1 MVTNGGEQVDKQF
14 RVKLIV
20 RRAAALASVG
30 WLKQSWHIFMQ
41 APLSWVL
48 MFITLGALALFSQ
61 VNPLTA
67 VIGILLNPFLT
78 AGVYKSVVAVQ
89 QKQAITYTDLFKPLQ
104 ETGCRAVFVRIAALN
119 MLASIPLTSLA
130 VMLLE
135 QHQAEQPLSAGLVLL
150 FVAGYILAWMIFA
163 YAVAI
168 AYFLRERSLVAIMQ
182 ASFIACWRNITPLV
196 VFGLLS
202 LLLIMLTMPTMFIGL
217 LLVVPLLNIAFFLSF
232 NEFFALQ
239 VKPTDEA
246 VLEV

>member
-1 MVTNGGEQVDKQF
+1 MDKQF

-48 MFITLGALALFSQ
+48 MFITLGAVALFSQ
-61 VNPLTA
+61 INLLTA
-67 VIGILLNPFLT
+67 FIGISLNTFLT

-89 QKQAITYTDLFKPLQ
+89 QKQAISYSDVFKPLQ
-104 ETGCRAVFVRIAALN
+104 ENGYYVVFIRIAALN
-119 MLASIPLTSLA
+119 IVVSIALSSLA
-130 VMLLE
+130 MMLLE

-150 FVAGYILAWMIFA
+150 FVAGYILGWMVFA

>member
-1 MVTNGGEQVDKQF
+1 M
-14 RVKLIV
+14 
-20 RRAAALASVG
+20 
-30 WLKQSWHIFMQ
+30 
-41 APLSWVL
+41 
-48 MFITLGALALFSQ
+48 
-61 VNPLTA
+61 
-67 VIGILLNPFLT
+67 
-78 AGVYKSVVAVQ
+78 
-89 QKQAITYTDLFKPLQ
+89 
-104 ETGCRAVFVRIAALN
+104 RIAALN
-119 MLASIPLTSLA
+119 MLASIPLSSLA

-135 QHQAEQPLSAGLVLL
+135 QHQAEQPISAGPVLL

-239 VKPTDEA
+239 VKPTDDA